1 MSTQAT
7 ETKQLPPS
15 VRLNNLKAVFETNT
29 KSAIIDV
36 LMIAFVSPVITAD
49 FLAEIKWDKKL
60 LKGGVAVGL
69 STVSQWILSDK
80 GEAYKQ
86 LFLVA
91 MGDDGDREK
100 AAKTIWKAV
109 ESRVYLARPMFDAL
123 NAFDPDAKA
132 AEKVDTIIE
141 QAEKPAEKV
150 DTIIEQ
156 AEKPAVTKRK

>member
-91 MGDDGDREK
+91 MGDDGDKER
-100 AAKTIWKAV
+100 AARAIWKAV

-132 AEKVDTIIE
+132 AEK
-141 QAEKPAEKV
+141 PAEKV

-156 AEKPAVTKRK
+156 AEKPTVTKRK